1 MVSVPEWLNI
11 FTELHEKISSDD
23 FLYNI
28 RPKSDDVSLSKK
40 GAVLILLHEGKRGPE
55 VLITL
60 RSATLR
66 AHSGQPSF
74 PGGALE
80 ANERPREAA
89 LRESEEEVGIKRE
102 SIELL
107 FDLPE
112 LFIPPSN
119 FLVTPILGY
128 WREPHELT
136 PQVSG
141 EVVRTEFIPFE
152 ELAQP
157 ANRIMLRHRSGYRG
171 PAFDVSDMRIWGFT
185 GGILDRLIYHAG
197 FEQEWNRENT
207 VELEL

>member
-1 MVSVPEWLNI
+1 MVSTPEWLDI
-11 FTELHEKISSDD
+11 FAELHTHLGNDD

-28 RPKSDDVSLSKK
+28 RLKSNDTSTSKK
-40 GAVLILLHEGKRGPE
+40 GAVLILLNDGKRGPE

-60 RSATLR
+60 RSEELR

-80 ANERPREAA
+80 GNESAKEAA
-89 LRESEEEVGIKRE
+89 LRESEEEVGIRRE

-107 FDLPE
+107 SELPD

-128 WREPHELT
+128 WREPHQLT
-136 PQVSG
+136 PQMSG
-141 EVVRTEFIPFE
+141 EVVRIEFIPFE
-152 ELAQP
+152 ELAHP
-157 ANRIMLRHRSGYRG
+157 ANRIMLRHQSGYQG
-171 PAFDVSDMRIWGFT
+171 PAFNVSDMRIWGFT

-197 FEQEWNRENT
+197 FEQEWNREKT

>member
-1 MVSVPEWLNI
+1 MVSAPEWLRI
-11 FTELHEKISSDD
+11 FTELHTQLGNDD

-28 RPKSDDVSLSKK
+28 RPKSIDLAASKR
-40 GAVLILLHEGKRGPE
+40 GAVLILLNNGIRGPE

-60 RSATLR
+60 RSEELR

-80 ANERPREAA
+80 VDESARDAA
-89 LRESEEEVGIKRE
+89 LRESEEEVGIRRE
-102 SIELL
+102 SIEVLSE
-107 FDLPE
+107 LPD

-128 WREPHELT
+128 WREPHEFALEG
-136 PQVSG
+136 SS
-141 EVVRTEFIPFE
+141 EVVRTEFIPLE
-152 ELAQP
+152 ELADP
-157 ANRIMLRHRSGYRG
+157 TNRIMLRHRSGYRG
-171 PAFDVSDMRIWGFT
+171 PAFDVADMRIWGFT
-185 GGILDRLIYHAG
+185 AGILDRLIYHAG